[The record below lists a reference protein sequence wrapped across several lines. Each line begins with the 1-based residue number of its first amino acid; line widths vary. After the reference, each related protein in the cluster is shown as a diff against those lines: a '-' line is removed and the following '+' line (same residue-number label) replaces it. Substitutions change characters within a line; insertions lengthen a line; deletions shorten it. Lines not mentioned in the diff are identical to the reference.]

1 MELSEDEAKILP
13 MIAAGLTRK
22 EFAAKL
28 FLTQQSIKW
37 RRLCLLMKFDAMNT
51 AEMLSKAREAGML

>member
-22 EFAAKL
+22 EIAAKL

-37 RRLCLLMKFDAMNT
+37 RRLCLLMKFDAKNT